1 MPPENNRP
9 PSFLK
14 NYDNLTQVLAD
25 KQLASLGDAYIN
37 FVYSIALS
45 RKKGRPCG
53 TKVKGTTLAEALRKA
68 GLRQLLPSRI
78 DKHIISDAAEA
89 LIVYA
94 WLHNLLTIE
103 DSVATL
109 KENGNTENGLT
120 QLLLQAKEKI
130 RLSELFPV
138 PC

>member
-109 KENGNTENGLT
+109 KENDNTENGLT